1 MTFCL
6 SDIEGSTT
14 LWEGDP
20 AAMAEALVRH
30 DEIIAAQVEAHGGRF
45 LKSMGEGDSTVSV
58 FESAAEALG
67 ALGDPGAADA
77 LADAALARPARVAA
91 AAVDALGALPQAPEV
106 AAALCRVALAT
117 GEADV
122 AARAAREVSL
132 RESECPERP
141 LLARLAQHGSAAVA
155 ALAAVSPQ
163 GIHDPRSITYTA
175 ALGSESA
182 VAAPARY
189 LRARVGER
197 DVLYPY
203 SSVFLAALPEA
214 GRAHG
219 LPRGQS
225 QSLLAALGRL
235 DYPVQQ
241 IFVAVPKGTA
251 DFGRAEVVGEIPFE
265 SWLLV
270 RRMGP
275 FGGEAAVLEAIRAPL
290 ADLRAAAVAPLPA
303 PLAAWFGLN
312 ESVLC
317 KSLSETA
324 AGCGTQ

>member
-1 MTFCL
+1 VL
-6 SDIEGSTT
+6 LT
-14 LWEGDP
+14 L
-20 AAMAEALVRH
+20 R
-30 DEIIAAQVEAHGGRF
+30 R
-45 LKSMGEGDSTVSV
+45 
-58 FESAAEALG
+58 
-67 ALGDPGAADA
+67 
-77 LADAALARPARVAA
+77 RPAFAVWAVAAFALPPLLSIVVRTGRAPDLSPRHLVFALPFFAAFVGVAA
-91 AAVDALGALPQAPEV
+91 ARVPRLAALP
-106 AAALCRVALAT
+106 AL
-117 GEADV
+117 
-122 AARAAREVSL
+122 
-132 RESECPERP
+132 
-141 LLARLAQHGSAAVA
+141 AAVA
-155 ALAAVSPQ
+155 ALAAVSAQ

-189 LRARVGER
+189 LRARAGER

-235 DYPVQQ
+235 DYPVRQ

-251 DFGRAEVVGEIPFE
+251 DFGSADVIGQIPFE

-275 FGGEAAVLEAIRAPL
+275 FGDEAAVLEAIRTPL
-290 ADLRAAAVAPLPA
+290 AELRADAVEPLPT